1 MGRPGLPSYIEIRN
15 DPGEIASKRRAL
27 SERCA
32 ARNLPIRRQHQKYH
46 ATKRFGQTSPCAVAA
61 LRAPI
66 VPGMSSL
73 PAEFENVD
81 RLEPQPGSA
90 ENPKR

>member
-15 DPGEIASKRRAL
+15 GQGEIASKRRAL

-32 ARNLPIRRQHQKYH
+32 ARNLPIRRQHQKYQPQRGSD
-46 ATKRFGQTSPCAVAA
+46 KQAVAA